1 MPVFSQWC
9 DFHDYHL
16 DWFVMDCAERRV
28 ELVLTPEVGDRR
40 ARIEFLHVRELQL
53 VDLAL
58 DTIIDEI
65 DEIAFSDL
73 EQYGDFSSRYKW
85 SLREAIDNYG
95 QKENLRLWR
104 IGSSLGLHAA
114 ILAKEVR
121 VTAIVPGELGGSSA
135 TR

>member
-1 MPVFSQWC
+1 MSAFSQWC

-16 DWFVMDCAERRV
+16 DGFVMDCAERRV

-40 ARIEFLHVRELQL
+40 ARIEFLHVSELQL

-65 DEIAFSDL
+65 DEIAFGDL
-73 EQYGDFSSRYKW
+73 ERFGDFSARNKW
-85 SLREAIDNYG
+85 SLREAIDKFG

-104 IGSSLGLHAA
+104 IASSLGLEAA

-121 VTAIVPGELGGSSA
+121 VTPIPSI
-135 TR
+135 T